1 MKRLTKFLATVLAF
15 VLAFSPLTVF
25 NAGAVEFPDGISR
38 EQTDSVIPKLN
49 TLIKTL
55 LASGGKDT
63 DIKGMLYD
71 TLYKDETLNGIFSA
85 IYTALGEN
93 ADALSIIGVDI
104 SPAAIARAL
113 SGYSSISKKV
123 ASCSDINAVIA
134 ASKNFKWDVSSKNE
148 FGKALAAMLSPFNA
162 LLNALLC
169 SGKVSIN
176 SFLAIQ
182 GDDGYTAAIVPLLT
196 ALDCPGIMTSADFA
210 ASAAKNQNNIIRN
223 IVSMAFDAV
232 DKLLEDPVIGLTE
245 TLPKV
250 ALYLDSGKLSA
261 SITALLEPLSLK
273 VAGVLT
279 IPGIADLITSAA
291 DLEGS
296 LNIDE
301 LLENADLSSVLGE
314 DVKLQIPEIELKKL
328 AECAT
333 ENGGTYTVDRASAFV
348 VIMDF
353 LLETVKLNKES
364 LGAIMGGSDTMK
376 MLEPLLAKS
385 NSELI
390 KTIVSLFSITSA
402 PANNYQ
408 WVYPTV
414 TPTQVTY
421 TPKLTAN
428 DYLKYLDKVDPLLT
442 DFVKESDPEGT
453 IEGEIKK
460 AIYSNSLVTELV
472 VGIFSLLGTQ
482 ETAPLFALLGMN
494 VTPSGVADSINKYYP
509 YTAKQLYRFTS
520 WERLKG
526 SYLSWGFYD
535 GDKEGFERA
544 LTRVLTPFI
553 PLLSCVLAGQNVT
566 LMDSITIPGADGYN
580 TAIIPLLEALG
591 CDSADIKTFAQY
603 QTGAGTTAVISCFTA
618 TAKQKVISDILEPV
632 TGLIDRLAASPV
644 KTACSILPNV
654 IYFMESGLMNGVIE
668 NMLYPVKYMLDTAG
682 LGELLTDAFK
692 DMEKIDINS
701 LVGDLT
707 KNMDLG
713 IKLPELDI
721 KAIGTLGTPTAMTS
735 KRVANGAYAQYTY
748 LTADTPAVFLT
759 VLRYLVAAISM
770 EENSGLLTGLMGSE
784 GGSSAEGMPDMFAMY
799 AGNITEK
806 FKNMTNDEIIEWLC
820 DLLFSDPPVADIPDE
835 NEEIPTIIYEEKF
848 ELSTTAKLLIVA
860 GVIGLIALIYYVLS
874 VSGKLDK
881 IKLKRRK
888 KQEMKRRAE
897 ESKKLIKAG
906 GVAVDKMT
914 DTPEKKEKK
923 KKAEKAKAPAPV
935 KAQPPVITEAPVK
948 EEAPVTAEAAP
959 VIAESKEEPSEE
971 ILFTDAVKKAKP
983 SKPVY
988 DASTV
993 IYTEEALKII
1003 EKQRLKDEKPK
1014 SERAIARHEKVLE
1027 NNERKAERRS
1037 QSKLPDE
1044 KAQEKLLKRKLAAEK
1059 KSRKNELK
1067 IHKQYEKAKLQAEKK
1082 NNKKK

>member
-1 MKRLTKFLATVLAF
+1 MKRLTKFTATVLVF
-15 VLAFSPLTVF
+15 VLIFSSLPVF
-25 NAGAVEFPDGISR
+25 NAGAVEFPEGITR
-38 EQTDSVIPKLN
+38 EQTESVIPKLN
-49 TLIKTL
+49 TLLKQL
-55 LASGGKDT
+55 MSSGGKDT

-71 TLYKDETLNGIFSA
+71 TLYKDETVNGIFKA

-93 ADALSIIGVDI
+93 ADALSVIGVNI
-104 SPAAIARAL
+104 SPAALTKAL
-113 SGYSSISKKV
+113 YDYPSISRKISGC
-123 ASCSDINAVIA
+123 ADLNAVIA
-134 ASKNFKWDVSSKNE
+134 ASKDFKWKISSEKE

-182 GDDGYTAAIVPLLT
+182 GDDGYQNAIVPMLT
-196 ALDCPGIMTSADFA
+196 VLDCPEIMPSSEFA

-223 IVSMAFDAV
+223 IVSMVFGAV
-232 DKLLEDPVIGLTE
+232 NKLLEDPVIGLTE

-291 DLEGS
+291 NLEGS

-301 LLENADLSSVLGE
+301 MLENLDLSGVLGE
-314 DVKLQIPEIELKKL
+314 DVQLQIPEIQLSEL
-328 AECAT
+328 ASCAT
-333 ENGGTYTVDRASAFV
+333 ENGGVYTVDRASALV
-348 VIMDF
+348 VIMNF
-353 LLETVKLNKES
+353 LLETVKLNKDS
-364 LGAIMGGSDTMK
+364 LGAIMGGNDMIK
-376 MLEPLLAKS
+376 MLDPLLAKT
-385 NSELI
+385 NDELI
-390 KTIVSLFSITSA
+390 KTVVVLFSMTSA
-402 PANNYQ
+402 PQNNYQ
-408 WVYPTV
+408 WVYPAVTQTQV
-414 TPTQVTY
+414 AYTPT
-421 TPKLTAN
+421 LTAD

-472 VGIFSLLGTQ
+472 VGIFSLIGSQ
-482 ETAPLFALLGMN
+482 ETAPLFALLGMD

-509 YTAKQLYRFTS
+509 YTAKQLYRFNS

-535 GDKEGFERA
+535 GDKAGFQRA
-544 LTRVLTPFI
+544 VTRVLTPFI

-591 CDSADIKTFAQY
+591 CDAQHIKTYQQY
-603 QTGAGTTAVISCFTA
+603 QTGAGTTA
-618 TAKQKVISDILEPV
+618 VISDILEPV

-644 KTACSILPNV
+644 KTACAILPNI

-682 LGELLTDAFK
+682 MGDLLTSAFK
-692 DMEKIDINS
+692 DMGETDISS
-701 LVGDLT
+701 LVGELT
-707 KNMDLG
+707 KTMDMG

-721 KAIGTLGTPTAMTS
+721 KALGTLGTPTALTS

-759 VLRYLVAAISM
+759 ILRYLVTAISM

-784 GGSSAEGMPDMFAMY
+784 GGSSSEGMPDMFAMY

-820 DLLFSDPPVADIPDE
+820 DLLFSDPPVAEIPDE

-848 ELSTTAKLLIVA
+848 ELSTTAKLLIVL
-860 GVIGLIALIYYVLS
+860 GVIAVLALIYYILS
-874 VSGKLDK
+874 VTGKLDK

-906 GVAVDKMT
+906 GVAVDSMT
-914 DTPEKKEKK
+914 GTPEKKKK
-923 KKAEKAKAPAPV
+923 EKAPKVQKTKAPVV
-935 KAQPPVITEAPVK
+935 KTAPVITEAPVK
-948 EEAPVTAEAAP
+948 TETPVKTEVPVKTEAIGENLSAAP
-959 VIAESKEEPSEE
+959 ATERKPTVNYTPAEE
-971 ILFTDAVKKAKP
+971 I
-983 SKPVY
+983 
-988 DASTV
+988 

-1003 EKQRLKDEKPK
+1003 AKQAQKAEKPK
-1014 SERAIARHEKVLE
+1014 SEKAIARQEKILE
-1027 NNERKAERRS
+1027 NNDRKAERRS
-1037 QSKLPDE
+1037 QAKLPDE
-1044 KAQEKLLKRKLAAEK
+1044 KAQEKLMKRKLSAEK
-1059 KSRKNELK
+1059 KARKNELK
-1067 IHKQYEKAKLQAEKK
+1067 IQKQYEKAKLQAEKK
-1082 NNKKK
+1082 QNKKK

>member
-1 MKRLTKFLATVLAF
+1 MKRLTKFIATVLVF

-25 NAGAVEFPDGISR
+25 NAGAVEFPDGITR
-38 EQTDSVIPKLN
+38 EQTESVIPKLN
-49 TLIKTL
+49 TLLKQL
-55 LASGGKDT
+55 MASGGKDT
-63 DIKGMLYD
+63 DIKGMVYD

-93 ADALSIIGVDI
+93 SDALTLIGVDI
-104 SPAAIARAL
+104 SPAALAKAL
-113 SGYSSISKKV
+113 HDYSSVSKKV
-123 ASCSDINAVIA
+123 SSCADINAVIA
-134 ASKNFKWDVSSKNE
+134 ASKDFKWKVSSKNE

-182 GDDGYTAAIVPLLT
+182 GDDGYQNVIVPLLK
-196 ALDCPGIMTSADFA
+196 ALDCPEIMPGNEFA

-223 IVSMAFDAV
+223 IVSMVFGAV

-245 TLPKV
+245 TLPKI
-250 ALYLDSGKLSA
+250 ALFLDSGKLSA
-261 SITALLEPLSLK
+261 SITALLEPISLK
-273 VAGVLT
+273 VAGILT

-301 LLENADLSSVLGE
+301 LLENVDLSSLLGE

-333 ENGGTYTVDRASAFV
+333 ENGGAYTVDRASAVV

-353 LLETVKLNKES
+353 LCETVKLNKDS
-364 LGAIMGGSDTMK
+364 LGTIMGGSDMIK
-376 MLEPLLAKS
+376 MLDPLLSKS
-385 NSELI
+385 NDELI
-390 KTIVSLFSITSA
+390 KTVVTLFSMTSA
-402 PANNYQ
+402 PQNNYQ
-408 WVYPTV
+408 WVYPGI
-414 TPTQVTY
+414 TQTFVTY
-421 TPKLTAN
+421 TPTLTAD

-453 IEGEIKK
+453 IENEIKK

-472 VGIFSLLGTQ
+472 VGIFSLLGSE
-482 ETAPLFALLGMN
+482 ETAPLFALLGMD
-494 VTPSGVADSINKYYP
+494 VTPKGVADSINKYYP

-535 GDKEGFERA
+535 GDKAGFQRA
-544 LTRVLTPFI
+544 ITRVLTPFV

-591 CDSADIKTFAQY
+591 CNSEDIKTFRQY
-603 QTGAGTTAVISCFTA
+603 QTGAGTTSVIT
-618 TAKQKVISDILEPV
+618 DILEPV

-668 NMLYPVKYMLDTAG
+668 NMIYPVKYMLDTAG
-682 LGELLTDAFK
+682 MGDMLTSAFK
-692 DMEKIDINS
+692 DMGELDINS
-701 LVGDLT
+701 LMGELT
-707 KNMDLG
+707 KNTDLG

-721 KAIGTLGTPTAMTS
+721 KALGTLGTPTALTS
-735 KRVANGAYAQYTY
+735 KREANGAYAQYTY
-748 LTADTPAVFLT
+748 ITADAPAVFLT
-759 VLRYLVAAISM
+759 ILRYLVTAISM

-784 GGSSAEGMPDMFAMY
+784 GGSSTEGMPDMFAMY

-806 FKNMTNDEIIEWLC
+806 FKEMSNDEIIEWLC
-820 DLLFSDPPVADIPDE
+820 DLLFSDPPVAELPDE
-835 NEEIPTIIYEEKF
+835 NEEIPTIIYEEEF
-848 ELSTTAKLLIVA
+848 RLSTTAKLLIVL
-860 GVIGLIALIYYVLS
+860 GVIAVLALIYYILS
-874 VSGKLDK
+874 VTGKLDN

-906 GVAVDKMT
+906 GVAVDGMT
-914 DTPEKKEKK
+914 EAPGKK
-923 KKAEKAKAPAPV
+923 KKASKAPKAPV
-935 KAQPPVITEAPVK
+935 KTPPVLTEAPVK
-948 EEAPVTAEAAP
+948 AEAPVKTEPPVKAEAP
-959 VIAESKEEPSEE
+959 VSAEPSEE
-971 ILFTDAVKKAKP
+971 ILFTAPKKTESPAEKP
-983 SKPVY
+983 EPAESI
-988 DASTV
+988 

-1003 EKQRLKDEKPK
+1003 AKQAQKADKPK
-1014 SERAIARHEKVLE
+1014 SERAIARQEKIIE
-1027 NNERKAERRS
+1027 SNEKKAEKRS
-1037 QSKLPDE
+1037 QAKLPDE
-1044 KAQEKLLKRKLAAEK
+1044 KAQEKLMKRKLSAEK
-1059 KSRKNELK
+1059 KARKNELK
-1067 IHKQYEKAKLQAEKK
+1067 IQKHYEKAKRQAEKK
-1082 NNKKK
+1082 KNKKK